1 VNIVLPT
8 SPDTICFAMTGIK
21 AIISD
26 SKIADSE
33 SSNIWLAP

>member
-1 VNIVLPT
+1 
-8 SPDTICFAMTGIK
+8 MTGIK

-33 SSNIWLAP
+33 SSIIWLAP